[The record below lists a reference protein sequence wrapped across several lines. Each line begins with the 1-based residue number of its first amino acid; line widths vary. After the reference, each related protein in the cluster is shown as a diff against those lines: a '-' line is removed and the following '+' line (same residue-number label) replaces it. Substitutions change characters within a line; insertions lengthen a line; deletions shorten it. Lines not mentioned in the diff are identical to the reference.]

1 MMYETPN
8 DQYTHFCDDN
18 ERKRKK
24 GEEGKEEEK
33 EAHKGKEQE

>member
-33 EAHKGKEQE
+33 KAHKGKEQE